1 MSHKVKGKWRFS
13 YRPHEIDGKL
23 EVRFRQQTYV
33 VDSVHCE
40 CRCESFKTKPLL
52 VMQGWAADVRIVTIN
67 AEQVAGIF

>member
-1 MSHKVKGKWRFS
+1 
-13 YRPHEIDGKL
+13 
-23 EVRFRQQTYV
+23 VRFRQQTYV